1 MTPFFEEF
9 RRIVFT
15 RFGNYPMNDI
25 FKVYRNFPT
34 SVSYLLNVV
43 AKYEFRRDREALKG
57 LSEINRHFPYHQVRI
72 NKKEA
77 GLGFLKFEVQ
87 KIDENTQVKFHIP
100 MPTCDISMH
109 HGSLALI
116 YND

>member
-1 MTPFFEEF
+1 MYNSYYGLTFNPFDKQQLREKDHFISRDFTEMTPFFEEF

-15 RFGNYPMNDI
+15 RFGDYPMNDI

-77 GLGFLKFEVQ
+77 GLGFL
-87 KIDENTQVKFHIP
+87 HI
-100 MPTCDISMH
+100 
-109 HGSLALI
+109 
-116 YND
+116 